1 MKKNYIIK
9 LMFLVISFS
18 YSQKQ
23 ELGKVTL
30 EELNQKQHKI
40 DTSAV
45 ASVIFNKG
53 VSFFEYS
60 QDNGFQLVTEVE
72 TKIKI
77 HKKEGLEF
85 GNFGVNYFKNG
96 SGEQSVNFSKAITY
110 NLENGVIIK
119 SKLKSENEFKENV
132 SENRL
137 IKKIAMPN
145 VKIGSVIEYK
155 YTIKSPFI
163 TTFPEWNFQK
173 TIPVDYSEFITKI
186 PEYFTY
192 NKYLKGFLNI
202 KQTEG
207 KNNKSITLNYKSLS
221 TLGARGYN
229 NSSETINYLETE
241 TNNKIENV
249 PALKEEGYVNNIDNY
264 TSSIQYE
271 LAKKEF
277 PNTLMELFATTWEA
291 VSKKIY
297 EDDDFGAQ
305 LNKNNYFEDDLKN
318 LLVNSATDNQ
328 KTIAIYNFVKNR
340 MTWNKI
346 NSYYCEKG
354 VKKAYQE
361 KSGNAAEINLILT
374 AMLRFAGLNS
384 NPILLSTRSN
394 GIALFPSRTA
404 YNYVISS
411 VILDDNNTVLLDA
424 TNKFSMPDLLP
435 TRDLNWFGRL
445 IKKDGTNE
453 DIDLSLKIVS
463 NDVTNL
469 FVKIDEKGSVNG
481 KIREQYFDYNAF
493 KFRDNFSEISKDN
506 YLERLE
512 KEYLGLEIENYQ
524 RSNET
529 ELDKPI
535 AEQYDIKISN
545 SIENIGNKIYFSP
558 LFHLARKI
566 NPFTQEIRT
575 YPIDFTYPY
584 QDKFVI
590 VVSIPQGYSVESIP
604 KEETFNLDNDLGS
617 FSYKISLN
625 ENQIQAVIVM
635 RIETAIVSPKDYPNL
650 KLFFKNVIAKE
661 NEKIVLKK
669 S

>member
-1 MKKNYIIK
+1 
-9 LMFLVISFS
+9 
-18 YSQKQ
+18 
-23 ELGKVTL
+23 
-30 EELNQKQHKI
+30 
-40 DTSAV
+40 
-45 ASVIFNKG
+45 
-53 VSFFEYS
+53 
-60 QDNGFQLVTEVE
+60 
-72 TKIKI
+72 
-77 HKKEGLEF
+77 
-85 GNFGVNYFKNG
+85 
-96 SGEQSVNFSKAITY
+96 
-110 NLENGVIIK
+110 
-119 SKLKSENEFKENV
+119 
-132 SENRL
+132 
-137 IKKIAMPN
+137 MPN

-271 LAKKEF
+271 LAKKDF

-481 KIREQYFDYNAF
+481 KIREQYFQL
-493 KFRDNFSEISKDN
+493 N
-506 YLERLE
+506 Y
-512 KEYLGLEIENYQ
+512 
-524 RSNET
+524 
-529 ELDKPI
+529 
-535 AEQYDIKISN
+535 
-545 SIENIGNKIYFSP
+545 
-558 LFHLARKI
+558 
-566 NPFTQEIRT
+566 
-575 YPIDFTYPY
+575 
-584 QDKFVI
+584 
-590 VVSIPQGYSVESIP
+590 
-604 KEETFNLDNDLGS
+604 
-617 FSYKISLN
+617 
-625 ENQIQAVIVM
+625 
-635 RIETAIVSPKDYPNL
+635 
-650 KLFFKNVIAKE
+650 
-661 NEKIVLKK
+661 
-669 S
+669 